1 MNAKRDL
8 ATNIFSPET
17 GSFNSEPESELKN
30 NVFVKSPSPINNWIN
45 WTISIKN
52 IKNSLPKL
60 ERKQMLIMFLN
71 MNIISAATI
80 PTPIKIAITSKILT

>member
-1 MNAKRDL
+1 MKANKDL

-17 GSFNSEPESELKN
+17 GSFKSEPESELKN
-30 NVFVKSPSPINNWIN
+30 KVFVKSPRPVNSWIS

-52 IKNSLPKL
+52 IKNSLPRL

-71 MNIISAATI
+71 INMISAATM